1 MLPEAGEAAVRV
13 GVSCRQLDIESVA
26 VVVPGR
32 DCRFAADCDVRLE
45 LPEADDPQKDAATL
59 LKAAIEQE
67 VDVILPGYQHLHCLD
82 ALRECLADSGVA
94 LAACQLRSEGSAMD
108 RGQLLQHLETMGV
121 DAVPSQPVPHDRL
134 VEIFDEHGGPLMARS
149 DVVGAR
155 LPICLNQRADAER
168 AAMVL
173 RGPSGQLWLD
183 EPVPQR
189 RSLAVTVI
197 GDAHGDAAAM
207 IERDTSALN
216 LGLCESPSPALLAA
230 ADGEAIRGAI
240 FDVATRIWRE
250 LAVVGV
256 GTIHFGLNIGG
267 HFYVEDI
274 GLGITPAQQLSEW
287 VSGVDLVEWQLR
299 VHAGQPI
306 SEDLHT
312 PPESGHA
319 FVAHVRRAPSPA
331 AEQEMTIDRHMMRSY
346 DLKVQPPEYDIVRLN
361 RWQTI
366 TLAMV

>member
-1 MLPEAGEAAVRV
+1 
-13 GVSCRQLDIESVA
+13 
-26 VVVPGR
+26 
-32 DCRFAADCDVRLE
+32 
-45 LPEADDPQKDAATL
+45 
-59 LKAAIEQE
+59 
-67 VDVILPGYQHLHCLD
+67 
-82 ALRECLADSGVA
+82 
-94 LAACQLRSEGSAMD
+94 MD
-108 RGQLLQHLETMGV
+108 RGRLLQRLEEIGV
-121 DAVPSQPVPHDRL
+121 DAVASQPVPHDRL
-134 VEIFDEHGGPLMARS
+134 VEIFDEHGGPLIART
-149 DVVGAR
+149 DIVGAR
-155 LPICLNQRADAER
+155 LPIRLNHRADAER

-173 RGPSGQLWLD
+173 AGPTGQLWVE

-207 IERDTSALN
+207 IECDTSALN
-216 LGLCESPSPALLAA
+216 LGICESPSPALLGAP
-230 ADGEAIRGAI
+230 DGEAIRGAF
-240 FDVATRIWRE
+240 FDVATRIWRD

-319 FVAHVRRAPSPA
+319 FVAHVRRAPVSASEEEGAAVNFEEIGWPPTPAGTIRVFSPYETGMEVPGEDEA
-331 AEQEMTIDRHMMRSY
+331 LLARVTTFGAVRHQALLTLDRILAGCRFPPVQTNISELRRITNNESLRFGQY
-346 DLKVQPPEYDIVRLN
+346 DVD
-361 RWQTI
+361 T
-366 TLAMV
+366 TF